1 MRGGLAR
8 FATPN
13 CKRRELEL
21 QVQPSG
27 KVLKPKAKFVLSN
40 EQKNIVYKWISELK
54 MPDGYASNLRRCVN
68 LNQRKLFG
76 MKSHDCHV
84 LMEMLLPIAL
94 RALPHQVWNPIAEL
108 SKFFKDLCSTI
119 LRVDDLLLM
128 EKKSSLRP

>member
-1 MRGGLAR
+1 M
-8 FATPN
+8 PN
-13 CKRRELEL
+13 
-21 QVQPSG
+21 
-27 KVLKPKAKFVLSN
+27 
-40 EQKNIVYKWISELK
+40 
-54 MPDGYASNLRRCVN
+54 GYASNLRRCVN